1 MKDMN
6 RFQLSKRMSHIAF
19 LIDANTSQEGFLLLF
34 TKTAERCII
43 SISYKIPEMQ
53 YGAQK
58 LNEKENNRHYYRD
71 YYHISPMAGFGI

>member
-1 MKDMN
+1 MSYAMKDMS

-19 LIDANTSQEGFLLLF
+19 LIDGNTSQEGFVLLFTMF

-43 SISYKIPEMQ
+43 SSSYKIPEMQ

-58 LNEKENNRHYYRD
+58 
-71 YYHISPMAGFGI
+71 